1 MIFVRVIVLFA
12 CRDRDFRHT
21 LPGLDKTPQH
31 VEGEGSHG

>member
-21 LPGLDKTPQH
+21 LPASDKTPQAR
-31 VEGEGSHG
+31 